1 MLATPSPRI
10 VPPSS
15 SGPFPARR
23 LNPTMNT
30 PIPTTTTAITM
41 DKIVKGT
48 L

>member
-15 SGPFPARR
+15 SGPLPARR

-30 PIPTTTTAITM
+30 PMPTTITAITM
-41 DKIVKGT
+41 DKMVKGT

>member
-1 MLATPSPRI
+1 MLATPSPMI

-15 SGPFPARR
+15 SGPFPAR
-23 LNPTMNT
+23 LNPTMNV

-41 DKIVKGT
+41 DKMVKGT

>member
-1 MLATPSPRI
+1 MLATPSPMI

-15 SGPFPARR
+15 SGPLPVPR

-30 PIPTTTTAITM
+30 PMPTTITAITM
-41 DKIVKGT
+41 DKMVMGT

>member
-1 MLATPSPRI
+1 MLATPSPMI

-15 SGPFPARR
+15 SGPFPARP
-23 LNPTMNT
+23 NPTMNT

-41 DKIVKGT
+41 DKMVTGT

>member
-1 MLATPSPRI
+1 MLATPSPMI

-15 SGPFPARR
+15 SGLFPAR
-23 LNPTMNT
+23 LNPTMKI

-41 DKIVKGT
+41 DKMVKGT